1 MPKPRSEIDTRNPF
15 IPSSSPVC
23 RVADQVLVFSVA
35 LAGLVAGAAAL
46 FRQVL

>member
-1 MPKPRSEIDTRNPF
+1 MSKRRSEVDTRNPF

-35 LAGLVAGAAAL
+35 LAGVVAGVAAIL
-46 FRQVL
+46 KQVL